1 MFFLQ
6 VFRIRHLKSH
16 TIYPD
21 RFSLLYF
28 SHKEFPDKKAPAP
41 LEQQQKMAIITKPQ
55 HSRLT
60 SILVYLLDFTVA
72 LRVFKII

>member
-1 MFFLQ
+1 MPGKRNKKYCSQTNHLRKTQKKFMFFLQ

-28 SHKEFPDKKAPAP
+28 SHKEFPDKKAAAP
-41 LEQQQKMAIITKPQ
+41 LETTATKNGNN
-55 HSRLT
+55 
-60 SILVYLLDFTVA
+60 Y
-72 LRVFKII
+72 